1 MTGRFIIILLGLLS
15 VATVSAAQESPE
27 RIDTLTAATVTS
39 AIDRNINF
47 TQTGLTKIDGS
58 AFRRGFAVFSSP
70 DVLKTLQTLTGVSS
84 GTEMLSN
91 LYVHGGD
98 GSDNLFLLDGV
109 PLYQICHLG
118 GIFSSFNTDVVEGI
132 DFYKSG
138 FPARYGGRTSS
149 VVDVATKDGD
159 FKEYHGIVGVGL
171 LDGRLQFEGPIIKDR
186 TSFNLAMRRSWIDV
200 ISAPACAIMNSM
212 NKAYGEKQNLGYSFM
227 DLNARITHILKP
239 GSRLTANFYWGND
252 GLRINQEF
260 EGRDPDGSLNDL
272 DVTNTRFSWGNL
284 LGSLNWQKD
293 FTDRLD
299 MRLMG
304 FYSGSRSDIKMNT
317 LLEYYR
323 TDHTDMF
330 KQDTYN
336 RNRVNDG
343 GMSADFNWYPH
354 HKHHIRFGGT
364 YILHSYDPSHTYS
377 EYDVDGGEV
386 FTDIS
391 KKEGVESIGHEMG
404 IYTEDEMSLT
414 RWMKVNLGL
423 RYSLYG
429 TDGNVWNYIEPRAA
443 LKFQV
448 SPNVGIKA
456 SYSEMSQFSHLV
468 AATYIDLPTNSW
480 LPSTSEIAPMRS
492 RQVAGGI
499 YSRLPHNMHLNVEGW
514 YKTMDNLI
522 EYKGMNSFFPPL
534 TDWEKDFKTGIG
546 KSYGLEVDFGYDT
559 EKTSVSV
566 FYTLSWNWRK
576 FDDIWPDW
584 YLDRNDN
591 RNKIT
596 VVANHRFSEKFEMYA
611 SWNYHTGNRM
621 TVASQ
626 YLPKEE
632 GSSIGEFLYES
643 PNNAKMPDYH
653 RLDVGFNFYRKTKR
667 GNISIWNLSVY
678 NAYCRINPLYATVVR
693 EKSAGK
699 PITFKGSGIGL
710 IPIVPTFS
718 YTFRF

>member
-1 MTGRFIIILLGLLS
+1 MSFRFIIALASLLS
-15 VATVSAAQESPE
+15 VATVSAAQEGQE
-27 RIDTLTAATVTS
+27 KIDTLATATVTS

-159 FKEYHGIVGVGL
+159 FKGYHGTVGIGL

-186 TSFNLAMRRSWIDV
+186 TSFNVAMRRSWIDV

-212 NKAYGEKQNLGYSFM
+212 NKEYGEKQNFGYSFT
-227 DLNARITHILKP
+227 DLNARVTHILNR
-239 GSRLTANFYWGND
+239 GSRLTANLYWGND
-252 GLRINQEF
+252 GLRITQEF
-260 EGRDPDGSLNDL
+260 EGHDQDGSLSDI
-272 DVTNTRFSWGNL
+272 DIEDTRFSWGNL
-284 LGSLNWQKD
+284 LGSLNWQKEFSD
-293 FTDRLD
+293 KLD
-299 MRLMG
+299 MRLLG
-304 FYSGSRSDIKMNT
+304 FYSGSRSDIRMNT
-317 LLEYYR
+317 TLEYYR
-323 TDHTDMF
+323 TDYTDVF
-330 KQDTYN
+330 RQDTHN

-343 GMSADFNWYPH
+343 GVSADFNWYPH
-354 HKHHIRFGGT
+354 HNHHIRFGGT
-364 YILHSYDPSHTYS
+364 YILHSYSPSHLYS
-377 EYDVDGGEV
+377 QYDTDSGEV
-386 FTDIS
+386 LTDINKNDDIHS
-391 KKEGVESIGHEMG
+391 FGNEMG
-404 IYTEDEMSLT
+404 IYAEDEMSLT

-423 RYSLYG
+423 RYSLYEAEEKI
-429 TDGNVWNYIEPRAA
+429 WNYFEPRAA

-480 LPSTSEIAPMRS
+480 LPSTSKVAPMRS

-499 YSRLPHNMHLNVEGW
+499 YGRLPHNMHLNVEGW
-514 YKTMDNLI
+514 YKTMSNLI

-534 TDWEKDFKTGIG
+534 TDWEDDFKTGIG
-546 KSYGLEVDFGYDT
+546 KSYGLEVDFGYET
-559 EKTSVSV
+559 EKTSVSA

-591 RNKIT
+591 KHKIT
-596 VVANHRFSEKFEMYA
+596 VVANHRFTEKFEMYA

-626 YLPKEE
+626 YLPAEE
-632 GSSIGEFLYES
+632 GAWTGKFLYES

-667 GNISIWNLSVY
+667 GNMSVWNLSVY
-678 NAYCRINPLYATVVR
+678 NAYCRINPLYASVVKD
-693 EKSAGK
+693 KSKLAFEGL
-699 PITFKGSGIGL
+699 GIGI